1 MVRKLL
7 ELTIKD
13 WLIIVT
19 LLILSVC
26 IHQIRKLKKTVTRE
40 VRSRLI
46 PQLILEIDAS
56 QKTLILKN
64 ESYFLAKDINIED
77 LLIPLEDFGFKKNI
91 TLKFNQVFYLRPKES
106 IKLQFKAFDKNQEL
120 PPDLVEK
127 IIFHL
132 VYANFKAKLLYSNIE
147 NIQFSCVLTKRKD
160 KTYIEKIEPLDN
172 AEINNK

>member
-1 MVRKLL
+1 MIQYLL
-7 ELTIKD
+7 GFTIKD
-13 WLIIVT
+13 WFILVTLII
-19 LLILSVC
+19 LLFC
-26 IHQIRKLKKTVTRE
+26 IHQIRRLKKTITKE
-40 VRSRLI
+40 VRSHLT
-46 PQLILEIDAS
+46 PQLILEIDAN
-56 QKTLILKN
+56 QKSLILKN
-64 ESYFLAKDINIED
+64 ESFLLAKDIRIED
-77 LLIPLEDFGFKKNI
+77 LIIDLDDFGFKKNI
-91 TLKFNQVFYLRPKES
+91 TLRFNQVYYLRAKES

-120 PPDLVEK
+120 PPEVVEK